1 MADRDKTQTGCPCVP
16 AECEA
21 YLVPAEAEAEAV
33 LPLIKGDKGDP
44 GERGPKGD
52 KGAGLHNG
60 LITRRVIVGRIPK
73 IGAPHNGTLYEAYC
87 RTDEELLLS
96 ANTAAVRKFLYGK
109 TESCLIGVSFHYGNV
124 SDVFFSVNPHNDCD
138 TPVSLLDP
146 DNPLGIHAERGD
158 NGIFLTRNANWH
170 GNIQFDGTIWVAWHN
185 SALESGGRYVVGW
198 TNGSIDIIPW
208 GRDMAR
214 DTLPKPD
221 GATIVLKTGENGK
234 KRLYPNICDT
244 QILLQI
250 QRKRRSKLR
259 PGGNRARIWSK
270 GRVFDRADGY
280 TLPNCGVFRIRYV
293 TVSGAYL
300 SRPIRFNLC
309 GPRSPWSVFSWCE
322 QGHSLEWLG

>member
-1 MADRDKTQTGCPCVP
+1 MADDKETMAGCPCVP

-52 KGAGLHNG
+52 KGAGLHNA

-87 RTDEELLLS
+87 RTDEELVLS

-109 TESCLIGVSFHYGNV
+109 TESCRIGVSFHYGNV
-124 SDVFFSVNPHNDCD
+124 SDVFFSENPHNANG
-138 TPVSLLDP
+138 PGISLLDP

-170 GNIQFDGTIWVAWHN
+170 GNIQYYGTIWVAWHN
-185 SALESGGRYVVGW
+185 SELESGSRYVVGW
-198 TNGSIDIIPW
+198 TCGKIDKIPW
-208 GRDMAR
+208 ARDMAR

-221 GATIVLKTGENGK
+221 GATIVLKTDENGK
-234 KRLYPNICDT
+234 KRLYPNISSI
-244 QILLQI
+244 QITLQI
-250 QRKRRSKLR
+250 QRKRRSNIRQR
-259 PGGNRARIWSK
+259 PTRARIWSK
-270 GRVFDRADGY
+270 GRVVDWGEGY
-280 TLPNCGVFRIRYV
+280 ALPNCGVFRIRYV

-309 GPRSPWSVFSWCE
+309 GPRSPWSVFSWSE
-322 QGHSLEWLG
+322 KGHSLEWLG